1 MPKLPVDTIRK
12 LEDLVTIISPTNGQL
27 SATLKL
33 QVEKQIQDQQSLA
46 VLKEYPVAFQ
56 TRSSALDVPF
66 KTLPNFLWTC
76 NIPEKCSLLDKQLT
90 DIIRH
95 VLTSFSS
102 KCKRPSEFIQKS
114 ERTFWTDRVQ
124 PIFQHF
130 GDETGLLGFEW
141 CETVSFEQVESTV
154 NPNNWEKGGVNYVG
168 GRGYDKKGRNRIM
181 MESSGGA
188 GNERIDHTVNG
199 TIKNAH
205 TSISA
210 LNSIIRR
217 NPYSRFTTMS
227 KVNTFSIQSICKSI
241 TLCVTY
247 LDKDK
252 PGSFIVQRLRTAEI
266 PTSYD
271 ERMLWLKV
279 FELMALL
286 MTKMTDQKA
295 IVQDSTDL
303 LHNRKSVREVS
314 GTLGIR
320 KPSVLK
326 NRKGDLENTPPSEPG
341 RPPKVSKATR
351 RHLAREYDTGKIA
364 TRHEG
369 QQLVQS
375 VERVHVQERTIDKF
389 LKMEDLKT
397 NMQRK
402 KHKITQEQIAAQYQF
417 AKEFA
422 KDHLKRTVED

>member
-1 MPKLPVDTIRK
+1 
-12 LEDLVTIISPTNGQL
+12 
-27 SATLKL
+27 
-33 QVEKQIQDQQSLA
+33 
-46 VLKEYPVAFQ
+46 
-56 TRSSALDVPF
+56 
-66 KTLPNFLWTC
+66 
-76 NIPEKCSLLDKQLT
+76 
-90 DIIRH
+90 
-95 VLTSFSS
+95 
-102 KCKRPSEFIQKS
+102 
-114 ERTFWTDRVQ
+114 
-124 PIFQHF
+124 
-130 GDETGLLGFEW
+130 
-141 CETVSFEQVESTV
+141 
-154 NPNNWEKGGVNYVG
+154 
-168 GRGYDKKGRNRIM
+168 
-181 MESSGGA
+181 
-188 GNERIDHTVNG
+188 
-199 TIKNAH
+199 
-205 TSISA
+205 
-210 LNSIIRR
+210 
-217 NPYSRFTTMS
+217 MS

-271 ERMLWLKV
+271 ER
-279 FELMALL
+279 
-286 MTKMTDQKA
+286 
-295 IVQDSTDL
+295 I
-303 LHNRKSVREVS
+303 KSVREVS